1 MEKDLFNNG
10 VMKTENL
17 QNRKG
22 EWAFITALYNNQF
35 RIDKK
40 KSLRYRPETTKR
52 LIANIGGKFSDI
64 GLGKDFLNTN

>member
-1 MEKDLFNNG
+1 MEKGLFNNG

-40 KSLRYRPETTKR
+40 KAL
-52 LIANIGGKFSDI
+52 DI
-64 GLGKDFLNTN
+64 DLKLQKD